1 MKRMSLPLLG
11 RREFITLLGGTAAWP
26 LVARA
31 QQSSA
36 MRRIGT
42 LFFQSEPETKERLAA
57 FLQGL
62 EQAGWSEGRNLQIDR
77 RWGMG
82 DAERVRRQ
90 AAELVGLIPDVIFSG
105 GFISVQALQKATR
118 TVPIV
123 FGSQIDP
130 VGSGVIASLS
140 RPGGNITGFT
150 GFEYATSAKWLQ
162 LLKELA
168 PPVTRVAVL
177 RDSAT
182 ATGVGQW
189 AAIQTVAPSLG
200 VELIPINPRDAGEFE
215 PAMTA
220 FAKAPHAA
228 LIVPVS
234 GYLTLHRDRIIAL
247 AARHRLPAIYPYSY
261 FVRGGGLLSYG
272 PDYVDPYRRA
282 ASYVD
287 RILRGEKPADLPVQA
302 PTKYELVINLKTART
317 LGLTVPP
324 MLLARADEVIE

>member
-1 MKRMSLPLLG
+1 MQFDQLR

-42 LFFQSEPETKERLAA
+42 LFFQSEPEVQERLAV

-90 AAELVGLIPDVIFSG
+90 AAELVGLTPDVIFTG
-105 GFISVQALQKATR
+105 GFISVHALQKATR

-130 VGSGVIASLS
+130 VGSGVVASLS

-162 LLKELA
+162 LLKELV
-168 PPVTRVAVL
+168 PSVTRVAVL

-182 ATGVGQW
+182 ATGIGQW
-189 AAIQTVAPSLG
+189 ASIQTVAPSLN
-200 VELIPINPRDAGEFE
+200 VELIPINPREVGEFE
-215 PAMTA
+215 PALTA
-220 FAKAPHAA
+220 FAKVPLTA

-234 GYLTLHRDRIIAL
+234 GYLSLHRDRIIAL
-247 AARHRLPAIYPYSY
+247 AASHRLPAIYPYSY
-261 FVRGGGLLSYG
+261 FVHSGGLFSYG
-272 PDYVDPYRRA
+272 PDAFDPYRRA
-282 ASYVD
+282 AAYVD
-287 RILRGEKPADLPVQA
+287 RILKGEKPADLPVQA
-302 PTKYELVINLKTART
+302 PTKYELVVNLKTAKT
-317 LGLTVPP
+317 LGLEVPP
-324 MLLARADEVIE
+324 ALLARADEVIE